1 MRFLLYD
8 SIDTIL
14 QYLSNE
20 QEAARLQLRLLKE
33 ELLVHQKINRQM
45 RKK

>member
-14 QYLSNE
+14 QYLSNGKK
-20 QEAARLQLRLLKE
+20 AARLQLRLLKE
-33 ELLVHQKINRQM
+33 ELLVHQKICRQLRM
-45 RKK
+45 K